1 MHRFR
6 NERGATSDSNCHG
19 HKIGSSRF
27 GVFCI
32 GPSLNSLQE
41 SFFGLR
47 DPFSLLSTNF
57 KHSPWKMISFFH
69 NEDIN
74 LGFRN
79 LVPIDGNGSVCEV
92 KVTGTIL
99 KQRGEPNFL
108 HVLSTG
114 SLTLYS
120 AHLVSV
126 QVWRDKSPYCNS
138 RLSCTSRPKS
148 QSRPLSPKI
157 TKIVSLYWSRQLKLC
172 MQRGEMLFVMLVKY
186 QINWTVSFR

>member
-1 MHRFR
+1 
-6 NERGATSDSNCHG
+6 
-19 HKIGSSRF
+19 
-27 GVFCI
+27 
-32 GPSLNSLQE
+32 
-41 SFFGLR
+41 
-47 DPFSLLSTNF
+47 
-57 KHSPWKMISFFH
+57 MISFFH

-126 QVWRDKSPYCNS
+126 QV
-138 RLSCTSRPKS
+138 
-148 QSRPLSPKI
+148 
-157 TKIVSLYWSRQLKLC
+157 
-172 MQRGEMLFVMLVKY
+172 
-186 QINWTVSFR
+186 